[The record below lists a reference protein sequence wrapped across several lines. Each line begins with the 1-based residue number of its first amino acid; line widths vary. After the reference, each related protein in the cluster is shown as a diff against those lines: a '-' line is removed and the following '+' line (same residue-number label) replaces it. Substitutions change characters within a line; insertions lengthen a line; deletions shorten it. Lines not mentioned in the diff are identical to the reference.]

1 MRLRTTILRRVKLT
15 ITLMLGVAACVQ
27 SPDSAYEFALMG
39 DNPYPTENVPKFR
52 ALIQD
57 VNSRASLE
65 WVIHV
70 GDIKPGL
77 AAAEPCS
84 DEVLRGRFELY
95 QGFDVP
101 LIYTPGD
108 NDWFDCVAE
117 SAGGYDEYERLAF
130 LRALFF
136 PNPTGTT
143 GGRSMPVRSQSFE
156 PGFEEFVENVLW
168 TRGEV
173 VYATVHLVA
182 LSRVPTDPET
192 AGRRLDAAIAWI
204 DGVFELARE
213 TGSAAVF
220 IATQVDPWVVAGNPV
235 LVGQR
240 CEACLDRR
248 SGLEPLY
255 SALLQHTSEFTG
267 PVVLAVGDT
276 HIFRVDKPLYRDD
289 GTLVENFTRV
299 ETFGHPYVHWVRV
312 TVDPS
317 DRGVFTFHQELV
329 PENVAL
335 TGPS

>member
-1 MRLRTTILRRVKLT
+1 
-15 ITLMLGVAACVQ
+15 
-27 SPDSAYEFALMG
+27 MG
-39 DNPYPTENVPKFR
+39 DNPYPPGNVPKFR
-52 ALIQD
+52 TLIQD
-57 VNSRASLE
+57 VNARAGLE

-70 GDIKPGL
+70 GDIRGGG
-77 AAAEPCS
+77 ANAEPCT

-95 QGFDVP
+95 QGFDIP

-130 LRALFF
+130 LRGLFF
-136 PNPTGTT
+136 PDPTGTT
-143 GGRSMPVRSQSFE
+143 GGRSMSVRSQSSE
-156 PGFEEFVENVLW
+156 TGFEEFVENVLW

-182 LSRVPTDPET
+182 LLRPPADPTV
-192 AGRRLDAAIAWI
+192 ASRRLEAAVAWI
-204 DGVFELARE
+204 DRAFQVARQQ
-213 TGSAAVF
+213 GSDAVF
-220 IATQVDPWVVAGNPV
+220 IATQVDPWVVWGLPRIV
-235 LVGQR
+235 RQL
-240 CEACLDRR
+240 CERCLDRR

-255 SALLQHTSEFTG
+255 SALIQHTSAFTG

-299 ETFGHPYVHWVRV
+299 ETFGNPYVHWVRV

-317 DRGVFTFHQELV
+317 EGGVFKFHQELV
-329 PENVAL
+329 PDNVAV
-335 TGPS
+335 TSPN